1 MSLTQYRSGP
11 LVTGVAAV
19 AAVLVALTGCSSK
32 PDNKGSAPAS
42 AEANLP
48 AADGLLKDSSTAM
61 GDIKTAKFLITS
73 DGTIAGVAL
82 KRADGVLTKEGNAQ
96 GTAQVEQMGTTSDLA
111 FTVVGQTMW
120 LKGPT
125 GDYQQIPLALA
136 AAVYDPSAILDPNRG
151 IAKVVGS
158 ATEGKTEASESVD
171 GQATYRVSAKFPAE
185 NLSKVVPGVT
195 GSVPGRLWIAKDN
208 KRLLKAAFDLPAVG
222 DAKGGTVT
230 VTFSDFDAAVTIA
243 PPK

>member
-1 MSLTQYRSGP
+1 MPRTQSRP
-11 LVTGVAAV
+11 ALLVAGVAALT
-19 AAVLVALTGCSSK
+19 AVLVALSGCSGKSDK
-32 PDNKGSAPAS
+32 KGAAPTVDP
-42 AEANLP
+42 NLP
-48 AADGLLKDSSTAM
+48 AAAGLLKDSSTAM
-61 GDIKTAKFLITS
+61 GGIKTAKFLITA

-82 KRADGVLTKEGNAQ
+82 KRAEGVLTKEGNAQ
-96 GTAQVEQMGTTSDLA
+96 GTAQVEQVGTTADLA
-111 FTVVGQTMW
+111 FTIVGQTMW

-136 AAVYDPSAILDPNRG
+136 ASVYDPSAILDPERG
-151 IAKVVGS
+151 IAKVLAT
-158 ATEGKTEASESVD
+158 ATEGKTEAAETVD
-171 GQATYRVSAKFPAE
+171 GKATYRVTAKFPAE

-195 GSVPGRLWIAKDN
+195 GAIPGRVWISKDD

-230 VTFSDFDAAVTIA
+230 VTFTEFDAPVTIA

>member
-1 MSLTQYRSGP
+1 MPRTQSRPALLVAGIAALT
-11 LVTGVAAV
+11 
-19 AAVLVALTGCSSK
+19 AVLVALTGCSGKSDK
-32 PDNKGSAPAS
+32 KGGAPTPD
-42 AEANLP
+42 ANLP
-48 AADGLLKDSSTAM
+48 AAEGLLKDSSTAM
-61 GDIKTAKFLITS
+61 AAIKSAKFQITA

-96 GTAQVEQMGTTSDLA
+96 GTAQVEQMGTTADLS
-111 FTVVGQTMW
+111 FTIVGQTMW

-136 AAVYDPSAILDPNRG
+136 ASVYDPSAILDPERG
-151 IAKVVGS
+151 IAKVLS
-158 ATEGKTEASESVD
+158 TANEGKTEASETVD

-195 GSVPGRLWIAKDN
+195 GAVPGRVWIAKDN
-208 KRLLKAAFDLPAVG
+208 KHLLKAAFDLPAVG

-230 VTFSDFDAAVTIA
+230 VTFTEFDAAVSIA